1 MSRKSRQV
9 EVYNFI
15 QDGQQCE
22 CQCCGGDAPPSPPLK
37 WQLLFMIDS
46 SACIDRYLM
55 FGKSYYNQGSRHQIG
70 QTVGPWT
77 CPKNGINRFY
87 FSQSKGRRSRW

>member
-55 FGKSYYNQGSRHQIG
+55 FGKSYYNQGSRHQVG
-70 QTVGPWT
+70 QMVGP
-77 CPKNGINRFY
+77 
-87 FSQSKGRRSRW
+87 